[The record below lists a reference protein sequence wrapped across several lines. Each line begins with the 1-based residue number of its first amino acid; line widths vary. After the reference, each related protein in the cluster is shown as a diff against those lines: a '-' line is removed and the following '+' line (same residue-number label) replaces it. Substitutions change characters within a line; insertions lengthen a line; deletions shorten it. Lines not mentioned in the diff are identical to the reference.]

1 MVKLR
6 FEEPKEC
13 IFSNI
18 YTMTQQLSLFEKIEF
33 STTRIMAFD
42 DAGCKQYGTGFF
54 YGILVDKG
62 TIPVVL
68 TNKHVLHGMS
78 HAQINFSRADESGN
92 PIYGEPYKLRFD
104 INSGLVFY
112 HPDSS
117 VDLCAIAFQP
127 LLSQMEGANSKLFHQ
142 HFDKSLIPTVAQ
154 LKELD
159 SVEDII
165 MIGYPN
171 ALWDEVNNIP
181 LVRKGITATPAWID
195 FNGKKEFVIDAAC
208 FPGSSGSPVL
218 LCNIGNVKNK
228 FGGIQFGINRIYLLG
243 LLYGGP
249 QQTIEGEICV
259 KTVPDATRTP
269 YALSSIPNNLGYVIK
284 SERILELSEYILTKI
299 K

>member
-1 MVKLR
+1 ML
-6 FEEPKEC
+6 
-13 IFSNI
+13 
-18 YTMTQQLSLFEKIEF
+18 YGSL
-33 STTRIMAFD
+33 
-42 DAGCKQYGTGFF
+42 
-54 YGILVDKG
+54 
-62 TIPVVL
+62 
-68 TNKHVLHGMS
+68 
-78 HAQINFSRADESGN
+78 
-92 PIYGEPYKLRFD
+92 
-104 INSGLVFY
+104 
-112 HPDSS
+112 
-117 VDLCAIAFQP
+117 
-127 LLSQMEGANSKLFHQ
+127 KLFHQ

-181 LVRKGITATPAWID
+181 LVRKGITATPAWLD

-218 LCNIGNVKNK
+218 ICNIGNVKDK

-259 KTVPDATRTP
+259 KTVPDATQTP

>member
-1 MVKLR
+1 
-6 FEEPKEC
+6 
-13 IFSNI
+13 
-18 YTMTQQLSLFEKIEF
+18 
-33 STTRIMAFD
+33 MAFD

-54 YGILVDKG
+54 YDILVDKG

-68 TNKHVLHGMS
+68 TNKHVLHGMP

-92 PIYGEPYKLRFD
+92 PIYGEPYKFRFD

-127 LLSQMEGANSKLFHQ
+127 LLRQMEGADLKLFHQ

-181 LVRKGITATPAWID
+181 LVRKGITATPAWLD

-218 LCNIGNVKNK
+218 ICNIGNVKDK
-228 FGGIQFGINRIYLLG
+228 FGGIQFGINRIYLVG

-259 KTVPDATRTP
+259 KTVPDATQTP

>member
-1 MVKLR
+1 
-6 FEEPKEC
+6 
-13 IFSNI
+13 
-18 YTMTQQLSLFEKIEF
+18 
-33 STTRIMAFD
+33 MAFD
-42 DAGCKQYGTGFF
+42 DVGCKQYGTGFF
-54 YGILVDKG
+54 YGILADKG

-78 HAQINFSRADESGN
+78 YAQINFSRADEDGN
-92 PIYGEPYKLRFD
+92 PIYGEPYKFRFD

-117 VDLCAIAFQP
+117 VDLCAIAIQP
-127 LLSQMEGANSKLFHQ
+127 LLSQMEGADSKLFHQ
-142 HFDKSLIPTVAQ
+142 HFDKSLIPTVDQ

-181 LVRKGITATPAWID
+181 LVRKGITATPAWLD

-218 LCNIGNVKNK
+218 LCNIGNVKGK
-228 FGGIQFGINRIYLLG
+228 FGGFQFGVNRVYLLG

-259 KTVPDATRTP
+259 RTIPDATRTP